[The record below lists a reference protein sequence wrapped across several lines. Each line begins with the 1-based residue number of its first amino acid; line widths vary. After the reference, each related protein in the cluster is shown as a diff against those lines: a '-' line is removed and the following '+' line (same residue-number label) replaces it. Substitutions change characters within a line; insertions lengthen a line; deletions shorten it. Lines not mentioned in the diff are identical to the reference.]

1 MISIKISQFEFYN
14 VAKFLEKYI
23 KENTTCRVNESNN
36 PDITISIHKILLE
49 KDSSSKYTFIEAS
62 NEMMILLCDDIVDE
76 SFLKKICNIIFD
88 HYHIDSLDFDIPFKD
103 VNIVTDI
110 EDKLSANYDKTDTA
124 YFKDKDEPTIEL
136 YTARRAKGSLYY
148 YTRRTFNDIESEKY
162 SGPSLTKAVSACNKY
177 AGTSVFNEEGK
188 LIYKSPKNKIAP
200 IQNHSDKLTKHAIV
214 NVPTGTGIYVSNGTK
229 KYHIPNGTEVIIT
242 KIHQSKTE
250 IKITIGN
257 EKFNAQI
264 ESSHLSM
271 V

>member
-23 KENTTCRVNESNN
+23 KENTICRVNESNN
-36 PDITISIHKILLE
+36 PDITISIHKIPLE

-136 YTARRAKGSLYY
+136 HTARRAKGSLYY

-162 SGPSLTKAVSACNKY
+162 SGSSLIKAVSICNKY
-177 AGTSVFNEEGK
+177 TGTSVFNEEGK
-188 LIYKSPKNKIAP
+188 LIYKSTRNKITP
-200 IQNHSDKLTKHAIV
+200 TQNLSERVTKYAVI
-214 NVPTGTGIYVSNGTK
+214 NTPTGTGIYVSDGVK
-229 KYHIPNGTEVIIT
+229 RFHVPNGTEVLIT
-242 KIHQSKTE
+242 KIHNTKTE
-250 IKITIGN
+250 IIVTIAGKKLKS
-257 EKFNAQI
+257 EV
-264 ESSHLSM
+264 SSSCLL
-271 V
+271 